1 MRIGSASRTVTPASL
16 SAANPAAAKAAMLY
30 TVRRSAWN
38 ASADGDVFSSTSWLV
53 AAENV
58 AAAIHAAA
66 FPDHAKPPLDSGKSS

>member
-1 MRIGSASRTVTPASL
+1 MQLESAARALTPASL
-16 SAANPAAAKAAMLY
+16 SAVNPAAAKAAMLY

-38 ASADGDVFSSTSWLV
+38 ASADGDVLSSTSWLV

-66 FPDHAKPPLDSGKSS
+66 LPDHATPLDPGKPS